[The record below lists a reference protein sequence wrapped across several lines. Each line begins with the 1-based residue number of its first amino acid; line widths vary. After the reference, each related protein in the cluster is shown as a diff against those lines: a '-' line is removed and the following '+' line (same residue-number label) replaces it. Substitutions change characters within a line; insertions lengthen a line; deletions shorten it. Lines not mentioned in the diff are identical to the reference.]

1 MWPGYGENSR
11 VLKWIF
17 ERLSELSGVKETP
30 IGATPAL
37 DSLDLTGLDISSDD
51 LEKLTGVVVE
61 EWQEEVIKIEEWFKS
76 IGEKLP
82 ATLWTELDN
91 LKLKLNSAS

>member
-1 MWPGYGENSR
+1 
-11 VLKWIF
+11 
-17 ERLSELSGVKETP
+17 
-30 IGATPAL
+30 
-37 DSLDLTGLDISSDD
+37 

>member
-1 MWPGYGENSR
+1 
-11 VLKWIF
+11 
-17 ERLSELSGVKETP
+17 
-30 IGATPAL
+30 
-37 DSLDLTGLDISSDD
+37 

-61 EWQEEVIKIEEWFKS
+61 EWQEEVIKIEEWFNS

-91 LKLKLNSAS
+91 LKLKLKSAS